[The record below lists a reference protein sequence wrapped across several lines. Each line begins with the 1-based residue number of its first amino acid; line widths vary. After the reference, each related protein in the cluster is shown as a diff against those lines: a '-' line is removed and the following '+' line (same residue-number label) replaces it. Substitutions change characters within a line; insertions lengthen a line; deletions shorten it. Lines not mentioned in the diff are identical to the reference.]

1 MKIFFNKSTK
11 YLNEKNKINLK
22 TVNNYNKYVKRSLM
36 EKDSM
41 QEQMSNL
48 DREMEIL
55 RQNQNEISE
64 SKSTNRNESI
74 FDSFISRLGLA
85 KERTS

>member
-1 MKIFFNKSTK
+1 MKIFLNKSTK

-22 TVNNYNKYVKRSLM
+22 TVNNYNKYVKCSLM

-41 QEQMSNL
+41 QEQMGNL

-55 RQNQNEISE
+55 TEPKWNFREQ
-64 SKSTNRNESI
+64 KH
-74 FDSFISRLGLA
+74 
-85 KERTS
+85 

>member
-41 QEQMSNL
+41 QEQMGNL

>member
-1 MKIFFNKSTK
+1 
-11 YLNEKNKINLK
+11 
-22 TVNNYNKYVKRSLM
+22 M

-41 QEQMSNL
+41 HEQMGNL

>member
-1 MKIFFNKSTK
+1 MKTFFNKSTK

-41 QEQMSNL
+41 QEQMGNL

>member
-1 MKIFFNKSTK
+1 
-11 YLNEKNKINLK
+11 
-22 TVNNYNKYVKRSLM
+22 
-36 EKDSM
+36 M
-41 QEQMSNL
+41 QEQMGNL

-55 RQNQNEISE
+55 RQNHNEIPE

-74 FDSFISRLGLA
+74 FDSFISKLDLA

>member
-36 EKDSM
+36 EKDSK
-41 QEQMSNL
+41 QEQMGNL